1 VVVGDQTGSKHAL
14 DLLRALPVRIER
26 AVEHGSTLVARQRY
40 FHDHPPK
47 GWRRLIPR
55 SLQVPP
61 VPYDDYAAVVLAEA
75 YLALPEGS
83 RQESLDTSKKMPV
96 K

>member
-1 VVVGDQTGSKHAL
+1 
-14 DLLRALPVRIER
+14 
-26 AVEHGSTLVARQRY
+26 
-40 FHDHPPK
+40 
-47 GWRRLIPR
+47 
-55 SLQVPP
+55 